1 MPYLLSFALL
11 KQKYQI
17 TAANDRDSV
26 DLVHAGLIAG
36 ALEHFATDGYAEGRL
51 ASEY

>member
-1 MPYLLSFALL
+1 MPYLPSFALL
-11 KQKYQI
+11 KQRYRI

-26 DLVHAGLIAG
+26 DLGRAGLIVG